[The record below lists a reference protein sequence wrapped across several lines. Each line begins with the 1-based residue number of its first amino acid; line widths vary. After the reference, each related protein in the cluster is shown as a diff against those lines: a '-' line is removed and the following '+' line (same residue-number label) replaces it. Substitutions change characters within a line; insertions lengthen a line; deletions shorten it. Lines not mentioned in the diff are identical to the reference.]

1 MQLGRSIMHRIKI
14 INGNIITPYRLL
26 ERGTIVIEDG
36 VISCVSK
43 EEVAVQEAEV
53 IDAKGHYVAPGFI
66 DIHTHGGGG
75 FDFMDAT
82 LEAYLGAAKTHA
94 IYGTT
99 AIVPTTLTSTNE
111 GLKQS
116 FEAFRKS
123 KSLNKLGAELIGLHL
138 EGPYFSPEQK
148 GAQDP
153 RYIRE
158 PLREE
163 YEQILD
169 WSKDII
175 RWSAAPEITGV
186 MEFARYARNK
196 GVLMSIGHSDAIG
209 EKVAEAFE
217 NGFSHI
223 THLYSAMSGVKR
235 INALRVSGVIES
247 AFLLDEMTVEVIADG
262 IHIPADLL
270 NLVYKIKGASKT
282 VLITDSM
289 RAAGMGEGPSILGSL
304 KDGMEVFVED
314 GVAKLPDRKAF
325 AGSVAT
331 ADRLV
336 RTMVKTAGVPLIDA
350 IRMISSTP
358 AKVIGIDD
366 RKGSLVPGKDG
377 DVVIF
382 DGDIDIKAT
391 IIKGKTVYIK

>member
-1 MQLGRSIMHRIKI
+1 MHRLKI
-14 INGNIITPYRLL
+14 INGKIITPYRLL
-26 ERGTIVIEDG
+26 EKGTIIIEDG

-43 EEVAVQEAEV
+43 EEVVVQEAEI
-53 IDAKGHYVAPGFI
+53 IDAKGHYVSPGFI

-75 FDFMDAT
+75 YDFMDAT
-82 LEAYLGAAKTHA
+82 VEAYLGAAKTHA
-94 IYGTT
+94 RYGTT

-116 FEAFRKS
+116 FEAFRKA

-153 RYIRE
+153 RYIRV

-175 RWSAAPEITGV
+175 RWSAAPEITGA

-196 GVLMSIGHSDAIG
+196 GVLMSIGHSDAVG
-209 EKVAEAFE
+209 EKVVEAFE

-336 RTMVKTAGVPLIDA
+336 RTMVKTAGVPLMDA

-382 DGDIDIKAT
+382 DADINIKAT
-391 IIKGKTVYIK
+391 IIKGKMVYEKKLMN

>member
-1 MQLGRSIMHRIKI
+1 MHRIKI

-26 ERGTIVIEDG
+26 ERGTIIIEDG
-36 VISCVSK
+36 VISCVTR
-43 EEVAVQEAEV
+43 EEVPVQEAV
-53 IDAKGHYVAPGFI
+53 IIDAKGHYVAPGFI

-82 LEAYLGAAKTHA
+82 VEAYLGAAETHA
-94 IYGTT
+94 RYGTT
-99 AIVPTTLTSTNE
+99 SIVPTTLTSTNE
-111 GLKQS
+111 GLRQS

-123 KSLNKLGAELIGLHL
+123 KALNKQGAELIGIHL
-138 EGPYFSPEQK
+138 EGPYFSMEQK

-153 RYIRE
+153 RYIRV
-158 PLREE
+158 PIREE
-163 YEQILD
+163 YEKIFE
-169 WSKDII
+169 WSDDII
-175 RWSAAPEITGV
+175 RWSAAPEIEGV
-186 MEFARYARNK
+186 LEFGRYARKK
-196 GVLMSIGHSDAIG
+196 GVLMSIGHSDATG

-247 AFLLDEMTVEVIADG
+247 AFLTDEMTVEIIADG

-270 NLVYKIKGASKT
+270 HLVYKIKGPSRT

-289 RAAGMGEGPSILGSL
+289 RGAGMGEGPSILGSL
-304 KDGMEVFVED
+304 EDGMEVFVED

-336 RTMVKTAGVPLIDA
+336 RTMVKSAGVPLIDA
-350 IRMISSTP
+350 IRMISITP

-366 RKGSLVPGKDG
+366 RKGSLVPGKDA
-377 DVVIF
+377 DIVIF
-382 DGDIDIKAT
+382 DSDIDIKTT
-391 IIKGKTVYIK
+391 IIKGKTVYKKK